1 MELEEERAQVEK
13 GIAQEK
19 MKSPKLER
27 KQVIFF
33 LRKFRNG
40 DINDVAWR
48 IYLVETFLQAAY
60 LFDDG
65 RLLLHLNFSGSN
77 NKITV
82 KIAEK
87 VVNEG
92 VELCSNFAPSAPL
105 KSSSFDKLLLFKNPD
120 KQNIYYVN
128 A

>member
-1 MELEEERAQVEK
+1 
-13 GIAQEK
+13 

-92 VELCSNFAPSAPL
+92 EELCSNFALLPAP
-105 KSSSFDKLLLFKNPD
+105 KF
-120 KQNIYYVN
+120 
-128 A
+128 